1 MTESEWDIDVPEET
15 STPTGPKA
23 LRDAY
28 ERQREEAARLS
39 KELAGLQAKVRAQEV
54 SSMLAAK
61 GLPDKAA
68 KLFPKDLEPTE
79 DEVTKW
85 VEEYG
90 SLFAPPSEKT
100 AEDIPTPTPDTPKAD
115 VEQLQAIQQVTSGG
129 VGGSSNE
136 DFAAMLANPNLER
149 EVPFEAFL
157 EALKRQGAKV

>member
-1 MTESEWDIDVPEET
+1 
-15 STPTGPKA
+15 
-23 LRDAY
+23 
-28 ERQREEAARLS
+28 
-39 KELAGLQAKVRAQEV
+39 
-54 SSMLAAK
+54 MLAAK